1 MSIAPRKI
9 IANGDEITVF
19 HNDKKKGKREFYKQ
33 KYRKGYRLQTT
44 SIQKTFEFWSI
55 SFWEGMIVF
64 MVFIIL
70 FNLPMFYMVEL
81 QKWWGGVI
89 RLYLP
94 IVFLCTLGYLRFRSR
109 KLIIE
114 VNENQQQAIYR
125 LNNKQLSTVF
135 ENIRIFYLKSSKGKV
150 GRILRID
157 GMLYFIYSKNPFS
170 KEVSKQYK
178 LKIEALQNI
187 IGNNVKKERID
198 FIPLYI
204 NALISI
210 VPFVVIP
217 LAILYLIAIFTDN
230 LHWFNFLKSL
240 L

>member
-1 MSIAPRKI
+1 M
-9 IANGDEITVF
+9 NTT
-19 HNDKKKGKREFYKQ
+19 DKKAYYKQ
-33 KYRKGYRLQTT
+33 KYRKGNKPQTT
-44 SIQKTFEFWSI
+44 QEPKTFEFSVLPLWESI
-55 SFWEGMIVF
+55 TFFLVF
-64 MVFIIL
+64 ALL
-70 FNLPMFYMVEL
+70 FTLPIFYMDNL

-157 GMLYFIYSKNPFS
+157 GMLYFIYSKNPLAKKF
-170 KEVSKQYK
+170 
-178 LKIEALQNI
+178 QN
-187 IGNNVKKERID
+187 N
-198 FIPLYI
+198 I
-204 NALISI
+204 N
-210 VPFVVIP
+210 
-217 LAILYLIAIFTDN
+217 
-230 LHWFNFLKSL
+230 
-240 L
+240 